1 MKKIISIALALVMAL
16 SLVSM
21 TWATENQ
28 GTVNVSTL
36 AELQQALNAAA
47 AANSGNTTISLNDN
61 ITLGETDTWQPVNV
75 DGYHGAGV
83 VTLLGNKHT
92 ITGLNAPL
100 FAGGFAGNSGIVIKD
115 LTLSNVNLTDNS
127 STYASTGFGAFICA
141 VDSMSVIELMNCHL
155 VGGTITSTSG
165 ARVGGLIGWT
175 SGYDNQN
182 DGPVDTVIKITNC
195 SVENCKITAA
205 GSLGG
210 LIGHAGANPA
220 TYHDITNCS
229 VSGNTLKSTKSS
241 NSNYTGALVG
251 TVNSGQ
257 VTISGSSATENTL
270 QQNANAAEVASNE
283 LLGRAVVNNTGLMI
297 VDNKVV
303 AAAEKYGVRAG
314 DSTDALDRNETT
326 GAWEKGTV
334 KVAKIGNTT
343 YPSLAEAV
351 AAAKDG
357 DTVTLLSNVSID
369 TPLNIAASITL
380 ELGDNTISY
389 IGENA
394 RGIYIKNGAD
404 VTINANAAGGVTA
417 TTIAL
422 QVKAGGKL
430 TVNGGV
436 YNAQY
441 AVAAFSSESA
451 ATETIL
457 NSGVFN
463 GFIYTNGTGHDDHI
477 TINGGTYNKMLYLA
491 SGGKSTY
498 TIKNGT
504 FNTSLEIDAGTL
516 NILGGT
522 FKANVD
528 TTNNAN
534 KPATNNN
541 GSGAYEGIIVICKPD
556 GSSSNGYIGDVVVNI
571 KGGTFENTFPN
582 GETIVVADFGKEE
595 QGVGDAKVT
604 ISGSAKVIGK
614 VVVYKSEDNTGAA
627 LAISGGTFS
636 TDPSAYVTGDFT
648 ATKGP
653 NGMWTVTQ
661 TVTPDPAPVDPQP
674 ERPAHTNRRYP
685 ANNTTTTTT
694 DTKKDNVTSARTF
707 DAGIAMYV
715 GMSLLSVTGSAVVIG
730 KKKEF

>member
-115 LTLSNVNLTDNS
+115 LTLRNVNLTDNS

-141 VDSMSVIELMNCHL
+141 VDSMSVIELTNCHL

-195 SVENCKITAA
+195 SVENCNITAD

-229 VSGNTLKSTKSS
+229 VSGNTLKSTKSG

-257 VTISGSSATENTL
+257 VTISGSAATGNTL
-270 QQNANAAEVASNE
+270 QQNANATEVASNE
-283 LLGRAVVNNTGLMI
+283 LLGRAVVNDTGLMI

-303 AAAEKYGVRAG
+303 AAAEKYGVSAG

-357 DTVTLLSNVSID
+357 DTVVLLKSGSGDGIVIPEGKFADKGLTIDFNKNSYIVGGVLVGSSGTASNAFQLLKGNKITFMNGAIYGDTAVAGDDTTDWSGAPAIMIQNYSSLTLKNMTIVGGKETCYTLSNNCGDTVIEDSTITAGQGTTYPPMAFDVCRYASYPSVSVTVRGNSVI
-369 TPLNIAASITL
+369 NGNVEVSG
-380 ELGDNTISY
+380 E
-389 IGENA
+389 IGEGQS
-394 RGIYIKNGAD
+394 RQL
-404 VTINANAAGGVTA
+404 TI
-417 TTIAL
+417 
-422 QVKAGGKL
+422 
-430 TVNGGV
+430 
-436 YNAQY
+436 
-441 AVAAFSSESA
+441 E
-451 ATETIL
+451 
-457 NSGVFN
+457 
-463 GFIYTNGTGHDDHI
+463 
-477 TINGGTYNKMLYLA
+477 
-491 SGGKSTY
+491 
-498 TIKNGT
+498 NGT
-504 FNTSLEIDAGTL
+504 FNGKFVVSKEPA
-516 NILGGT
+516 NI
-522 FKANVD
+522 
-528 TTNNAN
+528 
-534 KPATNNN
+534 
-541 GSGAYEGIIVICKPD
+541 
-556 GSSSNGYIGDVVVNI
+556 
-571 KGGTFENTFPN
+571 
-582 GETIVVADFGKEE
+582 
-595 QGVGDAKVT
+595 
-604 ISGSAKVIGK
+604 
-614 VVVYKSEDNTGAA
+614 
-627 LAISGGTFS
+627 AISGGTFS
-636 TDPSAYVTGDFT
+636 TDPSAYVTDDFT

>member
-47 AANSGNTTISLNDN
+47 ATNSGNTTISLNDN

-100 FAGGFAGNSGIVIKD
+100 FAGGFAGNSGIVIRD
-115 LTLSNVNLTDNS
+115 LTLSNVNLTDD

-141 VDSMSVIELMNCHL
+141 VDSMAVIELTNCQL

-182 DGPVDTVIKITNC
+182 DGPVDTVIKIMNC
-195 SVENCKITAA
+195 SVENCNITAA

-229 VSGNTLKSTKSS
+229 VSGNTLKSTKSG

-257 VTISGSSATENTL
+257 VTISGSSATGNTL
-270 QQNANAAEVASNE
+270 QQNATADAAASNE
-283 LLGRAVVNNTGLMI
+283 FLGRAVVNDTGLMI

-303 AAAEKYGVRAG
+303 AAATKYGVSAG

-357 DTVTLLSNVSID
+357 DTVTLLKSGSGDGIVIPKGKFADKGLTIDFNKNSYIVGGVLVGSAGTGTNAFQLLQGNKITFKNGSIAGVTENTKPAED
-369 TPLNIAASITL
+369 TPDWHGAPAIVIQNYCDLTLDSMTITG
-380 ELGDNTISY
+380 GDETVYTMSNNNGIIVINNT
-389 IGENA
+389 
-394 RGIYIKNGAD
+394 
-404 VTINANAAGGVTA
+404 TINAGGAKGYSYGPYAFDVCRYSNYPSVNVT
-417 TTIAL
+417 
-422 QVKAGGKL
+422 VRG
-430 TVNGGV
+430 
-436 YNAQY
+436 
-441 AVAAFSSESA
+441 
-451 ATETIL
+451 
-457 NSGVFN
+457 NSV
-463 GFIYTNGTGHDDHI
+463 
-477 TINGGTYNKMLYLA
+477 INGNVEV
-491 SGGKSTY
+491 SGEIGEGQSRQL
-498 TIKNGT
+498 TIENGT
-504 FNTSLEIDAGTL
+504 FNGKFVVSEEPA
-516 NILGGT
+516 NI
-522 FKANVD
+522 
-528 TTNNAN
+528 
-534 KPATNNN
+534 
-541 GSGAYEGIIVICKPD
+541 
-556 GSSSNGYIGDVVVNI
+556 
-571 KGGTFENTFPN
+571 
-582 GETIVVADFGKEE
+582 
-595 QGVGDAKVT
+595 
-604 ISGSAKVIGK
+604 
-614 VVVYKSEDNTGAA
+614 
-627 LAISGGTFS
+627 AISGGTFS
-636 TDPSAYVTGDFT
+636 TDPSAYVTDDFT

-653 NGMWTVTQ
+653 NGMWTVAQ
-661 TVTPDPAPVDPQP
+661 IVTPDPTPDDPQP

-715 GMSLLSVTGSAVVIG
+715 GMSLLSVAGSAVVIG

>member
-21 TWATENQ
+21 AWATEPQ

-36 AELQQALNAAA
+36 AELQHALNAAA

-61 ITLGETDTWQPVNV
+61 ITLDKTDTWQPVKV

-83 VTLLGNKHT
+83 VTLLGNEHT

-100 FAGGFAGNSGIVIKD
+100 FAGGFAGNSGIVIRD
-115 LTLSNVNLTDNS
+115 LTLSSVNLTDNS

-141 VDSMSVIELMNCHL
+141 VDAMAVIELTNCHL
-155 VGGTITSTSG
+155 VGGTITSNSG

-175 SGYDNQN
+175 SGYNNQN

-195 SVENCKITAA
+195 SVENCNITAA

-229 VSGNTLKSTKSS
+229 VSGNTLKSTK
-241 NSNYTGALVG
+241 NKDGNYTGALVG

-257 VTISGSSATENTL
+257 VTISGSSATGNTL
-270 QQNANAAEVASNE
+270 RQNANTAEAASNE
-283 LLGRAVVNNTGLMI
+283 LLGRAVVNGTGLMI

-303 AAAEKYGVRAG
+303 AAAEKYGVSAG

-357 DTVTLLSNVSID
+357 DTVTLLKSGSGDGIVIPKGKFADKGLTIDFNKNSYIVGGVLVGSAGTGTNAFQLLQGNKITFKNGSIAGVTENTKPAED
-369 TPLNIAASITL
+369 TPDWHGAPAIVIQNYCDLTLDSMTITG
-380 ELGDNTISY
+380 GDETVYTMSNNNGIIVINNT
-389 IGENA
+389 
-394 RGIYIKNGAD
+394 
-404 VTINANAAGGVTA
+404 TINAGGAKGYSYGPYAFDVCRYSNYPSVNVT
-417 TTIAL
+417 
-422 QVKAGGKL
+422 VRG
-430 TVNGGV
+430 
-436 YNAQY
+436 
-441 AVAAFSSESA
+441 
-451 ATETIL
+451 
-457 NSGVFN
+457 NSV
-463 GFIYTNGTGHDDHI
+463 
-477 TINGGTYNKMLYLA
+477 INGNVEV
-491 SGGKSTY
+491 SGEIGEGQSRQL
-498 TIKNGT
+498 TIENGT
-504 FNTSLEIDAGTL
+504 FNGKFVVSEEPA
-516 NILGGT
+516 NI
-522 FKANVD
+522 
-528 TTNNAN
+528 
-534 KPATNNN
+534 
-541 GSGAYEGIIVICKPD
+541 
-556 GSSSNGYIGDVVVNI
+556 
-571 KGGTFENTFPN
+571 
-582 GETIVVADFGKEE
+582 
-595 QGVGDAKVT
+595 
-604 ISGSAKVIGK
+604 
-614 VVVYKSEDNTGAA
+614 
-627 LAISGGTFS
+627 AISGGTFS
-636 TDPSAYVTGDFT
+636 TDPSAYVTDDFT

-653 NGMWTVTQ
+653 NGMWTVAQ
-661 TVTPDPAPVDPQP
+661 IVTPDPTPDDPQP

-715 GMSLLSVTGSAVVIG
+715 GMSLLSVAGSAVVIG

>member
-21 TWATENQ
+21 AWATENQ

-47 AANSGNTTISLNDN
+47 AANSGDTTISLNNN

-83 VTLLGNKHT
+83 VTLLGNEHT

-115 LTLSNVNLTDNS
+115 LTLRNVNLTDNS

-141 VDSMSVIELMNCHL
+141 VDAMAVIELTNCHL
-155 VGGTITSTSG
+155 VGGTITSNSG

-175 SGYDNQN
+175 SGYNNQN

-195 SVENCKITAA
+195 SVENCNITAA

-229 VSGNTLKSTKSS
+229 VSGNTLKSTK
-241 NSNYTGALVG
+241 NKDGNYTGALVG

-257 VTISGSSATENTL
+257 VTISGSSATGNTL
-270 QQNANAAEVASNE
+270 RQNANTAEAASNE
-283 LLGRAVVNNTGLMI
+283 LLGRAVVNDTGLMI
-297 VDNKVV
+297 VDNEVV
-303 AAAEKYGVRAG
+303 AAATKYGVSAG

-334 KVAKIGNTT
+334 KVARIGNTT
-343 YPSLAEAV
+343 YPSLVEAV
-351 AAAKDG
+351 AAAEDG
-357 DTVTLLSNVSID
+357 DTVVLLKSGNGDGIAIPENKFADKGLTIDFNKNSYTVGGVLVGSSGTASNAFQLRKGNKITFMNGAIYGDAAVAGDDTTNWSGAPAIMIQNYSSLTLKNMTIVGGKETCYTLSNNCGDTVIEDSTITAGQGTTCPPMAFDVCRYASYPSVSVTVRGNSVI
-369 TPLNIAASITL
+369 NGNVEVSG
-380 ELGDNTISY
+380 E
-389 IGENA
+389 IGEGQS
-394 RGIYIKNGAD
+394 RQL
-404 VTINANAAGGVTA
+404 TI
-417 TTIAL
+417 
-422 QVKAGGKL
+422 
-430 TVNGGV
+430 
-436 YNAQY
+436 
-441 AVAAFSSESA
+441 E
-451 ATETIL
+451 
-457 NSGVFN
+457 
-463 GFIYTNGTGHDDHI
+463 
-477 TINGGTYNKMLYLA
+477 
-491 SGGKSTY
+491 
-498 TIKNGT
+498 NGT
-504 FNTSLEIDAGTL
+504 FNGKFVVSEEPA
-516 NILGGT
+516 NI
-522 FKANVD
+522 
-528 TTNNAN
+528 
-534 KPATNNN
+534 
-541 GSGAYEGIIVICKPD
+541 
-556 GSSSNGYIGDVVVNI
+556 
-571 KGGTFENTFPN
+571 
-582 GETIVVADFGKEE
+582 
-595 QGVGDAKVT
+595 
-604 ISGSAKVIGK
+604 
-614 VVVYKSEDNTGAA
+614 
-627 LAISGGTFS
+627 AISGGTFS
-636 TDPSAYVTGDFT
+636 TDPSAYVTDDFT

-653 NGMWTVTQ
+653 NGMWTVAQ
-661 TVTPDPAPVDPQP
+661 KTVTPAPTPDDPQP

-715 GMSLLSVTGSAVVIG
+715 GMSLLSVAGSAVVIG